1 MSTSISIPSRN
12 VAANYA
18 ASFRPVSVVPGFN
31 QVKSDLAANYLMQVP
46 MLKQQLEM
54 EMANN
59 ALREAGS
66 IERTR
71 MNAANALD
79 QLELGL
85 KQEKLKALLGGMGSD
100 GGLNTF
106 DNSQLALEVN
116 QAARM
121 GEIDAATAA
130 ALQAQ
135 ADREQRIR
143 ATANQVGA
151 GTMQAPVQKTEVK
164 YSDDFTKFVLG
175 NLGLSTQTSK

>member
-1 MSTSISIPSRN
+1 MAYGITIPGRS

-18 ASFRPVSVVPGFN
+18 ASFRPVSIAPGFS

-71 MNAANALD
+71 MNAENALD

-85 KQEKLKALLGGMGSD
+85 KQEKLKALLGGGGDS

-106 DNSQLALEVN
+106 DNNQLALEYN
-116 QAARM
+116 QAVRM
-121 GEIDAATAA
+121 GEIDSATKAV
-130 ALQAQ
+130 QKAQ
-135 ADREQRIR
+135 VEREQR
-143 ATANQVGA
+143 ASGAASQVGT
-151 GTMQAPVQKTEVK
+151 GTMQAPIQKTEVT
-164 YSDDFTKFVLG
+164 YSDDFKKFVLQK
-175 NLGLSTQTSK
+175 LGLSNQTSK

>member
-1 MSTSISIPSRN
+1 MAYGITIPGRS

-18 ASFRPVSVVPGFN
+18 ASFRPVSIAPGFS

-85 KQEKLKALLGGMGSD
+85 KQEKLKALLGGGGDS

-106 DNSQLALEVN
+106 DNNQLALEYN
-116 QAARM
+116 QAVRM
-121 GEIDAATAA
+121 GEIDSATKAV
-130 ALQAQ
+130 QKAQ
-135 ADREQRIR
+135 VEREQR
-143 ATANQVGA
+143 ASGAASQVGT
-151 GTMQAPVQKTEVK
+151 GTMQAPIQKTEVK
-164 YSDDFTKFVLG
+164 YSDDFKNFVLG

>member
-1 MSTSISIPSRN
+1 MAYGITIPGRS

-18 ASFRPVSVVPGFN
+18 ASFRPVSTAPGFA

-85 KQEKLKALLGGMGSD
+85 KQEKLKALLGGMG
-100 GGLNTF
+100 GGGDLNSF
-106 DNSQLALEVN
+106 DNNQLALEYN
-116 QAARM
+116 QALRM
-121 GEIDAATAA
+121 GEIDSATIAA
-130 ALQAQ
+130 QKAQ
-135 ADREQRIR
+135 IEREQRVR
-143 ATANQVGA
+143 DAANQVGA
-151 GTMQAPVQKTEVK
+151 GTMHAPVQKTEVT
-164 YSDDFTKFVLG
+164 YSDDFKKFVLG